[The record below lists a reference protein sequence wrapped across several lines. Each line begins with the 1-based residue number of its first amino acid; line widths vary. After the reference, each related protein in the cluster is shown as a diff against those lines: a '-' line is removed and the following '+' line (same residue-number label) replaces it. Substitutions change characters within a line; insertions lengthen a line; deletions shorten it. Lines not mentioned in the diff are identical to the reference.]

1 MGFRIALE
9 TAQSRIGCS
18 ASPFSLVLMLVCIHT
33 PSLCSEAMVIIIYIY
48 NHSMSV
54 FPCSLSASYLDN
66 MCMTES
72 GIILS
77 YSGRAFSGAATD
89 FEDLGG
95 FCHWTG
101 NISIAFDA
109 RWDSLDSRGSL
120 LWTHTQTS
128 AARTNTQAHRHRNP
142 ETQKHGD

>member
-1 MGFRIALE
+1 M
-9 TAQSRIGCS
+9 IG
-18 ASPFSLVLMLVCIHT
+18 
-33 PSLCSEAMVIIIYIY
+33 IYIY
-48 NHSMSV
+48 THYMSV

-109 RWDSLDSRGSL
+109 RWDRLDSRGSI

-128 AARTNTQAHRHRNP
+128 AARTNTHKHTDTDTETQRHRNM
-142 ETQKHGD
+142 ETETNTETGTTT